1 MQNKRKEIRQKNVP
15 STTNAFTQNIQTEE
29 EYFMLCENKEINPTM
44 LAIFSKTLVTPQ
56 IVYLIDLPDQNYKN
70 SFTIEFSLFGFK
82 IINESTH
89 TVDAYN
95 VFTKN
100 LALDCAHIDVEF
112 LRGLACIAFSHLES
126 RIGKHIFIYE
136 IIMSPRFNEYL
147 RSCLMY
153 IIQWRIDNGF
163 QPQ

>member
-1 MQNKRKEIRQKNVP
+1 MQNKVKQTKEMT
-15 STTNAFTQNIQTEE
+15 STSVTIYERIQSEE
-29 EYFMLCENKEINPTM
+29 DYLMLCENKEMNPTV
-44 LAIFSKTLVTPQ
+44 LAVLTKTLVAPT
-56 IVYLIDLPDQNYKN
+56 ITYLIDLPNQSYKH
-70 SFTIEFSLFGFK
+70 SFTIEFSLFGFR
-82 IINESTH
+82 IIDDESH
-89 TVDAYN
+89 LVNAYN

-112 LRGLACIAFSHLES
+112 LRGLACMALSHLES
-126 RIGKHIFIYE
+126 KIEKHIFIYE

-147 RSCLMY
+147 RSCMMY